1 MRFLYADFQQS
12 NFRQHVFRMARGGK
26 FRISILASLGIIPG
40 DNRNRNLLVLYL
52 YLEKPRHGE

>member
-1 MRFLYADFQQS
+1 MLIS
-12 NFRQHVFRMARGGK
+12 NKATSGDMFFVWRGGGK